1 MTAPES
7 LRAQAS
13 SARTERDEPTLL
25 GVVNLSPESMV
36 RDSIVR
42 DPAEAL
48 ARARDLIANG
58 VHVIDLG
65 GRSIT
70 PDAPVIDDDE
80 EQRRLRPTAARLHSE
95 GMTFSI
101 DTWSPATAIEAL
113 GWGASMINFT
123 GRDATAEMLDAI
135 ARAEASV
142 VLTYMPYGNAY
153 EMRSRPNPPPR
164 ADLVGEIL
172 EFLAPRVE
180 AAHAAGIREVIVDP
194 NLGILPADTTDYEKI
209 HLQLD
214 IVWQTERLRGLGCP
228 LLFYAARKPERLARI
243 MMASAVLHAGPEYV
257 RTHEPRILREL
268 AKAARRGAA

>member
-1 MTAPES
+1 MTVPDS
-7 LRAQAS
+7 LRARAP
-13 SARTERDEPTLL
+13 SAAGDHDEPTLL

-42 DPAEAL
+42 DPDQAL
-48 ARARDLIANG
+48 ERARALLADG
-58 VHVIDLG
+58 VHLIDLG

-70 PDAPVIDDDE
+70 PDAPVVDDDE
-80 EQRRLRPTAARLHSE
+80 EQRRLRPTAARLRAE
-95 GMTFSI
+95 RVAFSI

-123 GRDATAEMLDAI
+123 GQDATAEMLDAI

-142 VLTYMPYGNAY
+142 VLTYMPHGNAY
-153 EMRSRPNPPPR
+153 EMRSRPHPPPR
-164 ADLVGEIL
+164 ADLVGGIL

-180 AAHAAGIREVIVDP
+180 AARAAGVREVIVDP
-194 NLGILPADTTDYEKI
+194 NLGILPAETNDYEKI

-214 IVWQTERLRGLGCP
+214 IVWQTERLRDLGCP

-268 AKAARRGAA
+268 AKAARRGAT